1 MREVLTRR
9 FEHGLEEEKKLAE
22 QGFDEENG
30 SFTRY
35 PDLIMMDGGKGQVH
49 IAEEVLRKLHLTI
62 PVCGMVKDDR
72 HRTRGIYFQGE
83 ELPIDINS
91 EGFHLMTRIQDE
103 VHRFAIEYHRS
114 LRSKVQ
120 VKSILDDNSSMS
132 ALLTASMEPNFFI
145 NARRLFPPIPGISS
159 KIDFTCTL
167 LRKER

>member
-1 MREVLTRR
+1 
-9 FEHGLEEEKKLAE
+9 
-22 QGFDEENG
+22 
-30 SFTRY
+30 
-35 PDLIMMDGGKGQVH
+35 MMDGGKGQVH

-120 VKSILDDNSSMS
+120 VKSILDD
-132 ALLTASMEPNFFI
+132 
-145 NARRLFPPIPGISS
+145 IPGIGGKRRRALMKKFGSIEAVRS
-159 KIDFTCTL
+159 ADIEELSQTETMNLGAARKVYDFFHPADGETGGQEAQIKGEQNG
-167 LRKER
+167 RDI